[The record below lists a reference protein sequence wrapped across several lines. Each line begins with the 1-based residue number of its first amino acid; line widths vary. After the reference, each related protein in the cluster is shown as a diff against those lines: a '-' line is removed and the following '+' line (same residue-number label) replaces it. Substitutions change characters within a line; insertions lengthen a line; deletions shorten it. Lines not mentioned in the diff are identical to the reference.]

1 MSWSRI
7 REIHLE
13 NFRAFSQPTTVPLG
27 KITLL
32 YGQNSAGK
40 SSIIKALLFL
50 QQSYNSRSERK
61 SEPFLFT
68 GEAVDL
74 GSFESCV
81 SNHDTS
87 RRMTVGITL
96 DYSLSQ
102 GDSSGSTQTIKVQWI
117 IGADSSYFD
126 LIIEVDGKTLRF
138 ESFEQQTRRLF
149 VLKEESIPNLI
160 SLCETDDLFGIAD
173 PLLQHLKS
181 SGRRPLF
188 RRNTSGLLPDALT
201 GIEYKGQAHLYN
213 QNFLESDDDETSE
226 TLHGSGLKDK
236 WAMLARDVR
245 FAVSSVLRTTTYL
258 GPLRLE
264 PQRFESFAPM
274 DDIDVGHAGENM
286 LSALYAKPRLQG
298 EVNRFLSTMGMPYE
312 IKVRDLG
319 NRETLGKIIYL
330 ALVNKNTRVELA
342 PTDVGVG
349 YSQVLPLLTQAA
361 ISRRNLLCVE
371 QPELHLHPAMQ
382 ARLGEVFIEA
392 ANSGSNVNFLVETHS
407 ENLMLRILR
416 KIREGL
422 APEIVKVLYIDQ
434 DTLGASTVHELQ
446 ISKSGEFISR
456 WPHGFFDERLEE
468 LGWDIISLDEA

>member
-1 MSWSRI
+1 MRSVRI
-7 REIHLE
+7 KAIHLQ
-13 NFRAFSQPTTVPLG
+13 NFRAFVDVTTIPLG
-27 KITLL
+27 QITLL

-50 QQSYNSRSERK
+50 QQSFNSRSDRK

-68 GEAVDL
+68 GEGVDL

-81 SNHDTS
+81 SNHDVS
-87 RRMTVGITL
+87 RQMVVGLTVG
-96 DYSLSQ
+96 YSVAGEPEQLV
-102 GDSSGSTQTIKVQWI
+102 KVLWI
-117 IGADSSYFD
+117 IGREPS
-126 LIIEVDGKTLRF
+126 RF
-138 ESFEQQTRRLF
+138 EVEIHINGRTLHFDSFENSTRQLF
-149 VLKEESIPNLI
+149 VLRENSISDFIELFNG
-160 SLCETDDLFGIAD
+160 DDLFSSVDNLIAD
-173 PLLQHLKS
+173 LRSPGH
-181 SGRRPLF
+181 RPVF
-188 RRNTSGLLPDALT
+188 RRNTSGLLPDQLT
-201 GIEYKGQAHLYN
+201 GTEYRGIAALYP
-213 QNFLESDDDETSE
+213 QSPSEFDEDETSE
-226 TLHGSGLKDK
+226 RIRPNGLSAI
-236 WAMLARDVR
+236 WSATARDIR
-245 FAVSSVLRTTTYL
+245 AAVSSVLRTTTYL

-264 PQRFESFAPM
+264 PQRFERFVPV
-274 DDIDVGHAGENM
+274 DDNNVGPAGENM

-312 IKVRDLG
+312 IKVRHLG
-319 NRETLGKIIYL
+319 NRETLGQLIYL
-330 ALVNKNTRVELA
+330 ALINKTTKVELA

-392 ANSGSNVNFLVETHS
+392 TNSGSNVNFLVETHS

-422 APEIVKVLYIDQ
+422 SPETVKVLYIDQ
-434 DTLGASTVHELQ
+434 NTAGASTVHELL
-446 ISKSGEFISR
+446 ISTSGEFISR

-468 LGWDIISLDEA
+468 IGWDSLLEGE